1 MEQARYIPGVC
12 NIGEAEI
19 AQRKRVGWIAL
30 AVTIILWALL
40 WYFNAPAIW
49 RLVLVIPA
57 SLCATGF
64 LQGFMHFCAGFG
76 MRGAF
81 NFGPELYK
89 TETVKEADAL
99 KKDKRKAQR
108 IFAYS
113 VFIGIAVAL
122 VAYFL

>member
-1 MEQARYIPGVC
+1 MTADQYIPGVC

-19 AQRKRVGWIAL
+19 AQRKRIGYIAL
-30 AVTIILWALL
+30 VVTLVGWALL
-40 WYFNAPAIW
+40 WYSGVPALW

-57 SLCATGF
+57 AMSATGF

-76 MRGAF
+76 MRGTF

-89 TETVKEADAL
+89 TETVKQAEFRA
-99 KKDKRKAQR
+99 KDKRKAQT

-113 VFIGIAVAL
+113 VAIGIVVAA